1 MQESGFVHK
10 LRDSPLNLLIISSS
24 SFCPSS
30 LRQPLTQ
37 EHWLISISVFVTEH
51 RVWRSSEQTPNV
63 VLGECDGFFVVGD
76 SLGICDGSF
85 VVGDSLGVCDGSFVI
100 GESLGVSDGSFVVG
114 DSLGDC
120 DGSLVDGDALGIC
133 DGSFVVGD
141 SLGFL
146 DEDVDGLAVP
156 SLLSHILAV
165 RAGISYV

>member
-24 SFCPSS
+24 SFCSS
-30 LRQPLTQ
+30 SRRRPLTQ

-76 SLGICDGSF
+76 SLG
-85 VVGDSLGVCDGSFVI
+85 
-100 GESLGVSDGSFVVG
+100 
-114 DSLGDC
+114 DC
-120 DGSLVDGDALGIC
+120 DGSLVGGDALGVC